1 LDGSKSPVQQYLD
14 IPNIVKICTQNH
26 VQAVHPGYG
35 FLSENEHFATALEKA
50 GIVFV
55 GPTVENL
62 NMFGDKT
69 SARNMAIASNV
80 PVVPGSTDA
89 FASWQEARDWI
100 ADPINKCSYPVIV
113 KALMGGG
120 TSKEKERGRSVSNVI
135 LSAIKKN
142 VHSPI
147 PYLFYRRPW
156 YSDCAYGTRVG
167 THVFASIE
175 RSRECLRRWSVLC
188 GKVRRTTPTH

>member
-1 LDGSKSPVQQYLD
+1 MQQYLD
-14 IPNIVKICTQNH
+14 IHGIVKICQNNH

-35 FLSENEHFATALEKA
+35 FLSENENFATALEKA

-55 GPTVENL
+55 GPTVRNL

-89 FASWQEARDWI
+89 FATWQDAGAWI
-100 ADPINKCSYPVIV
+100 ADPANKCLYPVIV

-120 TSKEKERGRSVSNVI
+120 
-135 LSAIKKN
+135 KK
-142 VHSPI
+142 
-147 PYLFYRRPW
+147 
-156 YSDCAYGTRVG
+156 G
-167 THVFASIE
+167 
-175 RSRECLRRWSVLC
+175 
-188 GKVRRTTPTH
+188 